1 MKKIAI
7 NGYGRIGRCVT
18 RAFYERE
25 KTGDVKIAAINDAA
39 PNDSMV
45 HLTKYD
51 TTHGRFH
58 ADVTFADN
66 KSVMMINGDA
76 ICLSHI
82 KDPAQLPW
90 REQEIDLVLECSGQF
105 TARDKAQAH
114 LDCGAK
120 RVLIG
125 APAGHDVDCTVVY
138 GINHRE
144 LKKEHRIISNASCT
158 TNCLAPVVKALCDT
172 VGIEQGLMTTIHAVT
187 NNQSLLDTHFTD
199 LRRARAATQS
209 MIPTGTGATKALGVV
224 VPEVAGKIT
233 GYSMRVPTLNVS
245 CVDLT
250 FNTKRPT
257 TVAEIN
263 AIMKDASINRFDG
276 VLAFNEKA
284 LVSTD
289 FNHHSA
295 SAIFDATQTIVM
307 GNLVK
312 VLAWYDNEWGYA
324 NRLLDLAQV
333 IAEL

>member
-25 KTGDVKIAAINDAA
+25 KSADFKIVAINDAA
-39 PNDSMV
+39 PSDSMV

-58 ADVTFADN
+58 ADVKFAN
-66 KSVMMINGDA
+66 NNSVVMINGDA
-76 ICLSHI
+76 IELSHV
-82 KDPAQLPW
+82 KDPRQLPW
-90 REQEIDLVLECSGQF
+90 RAQEIDLVLECSGQF
-105 TARDKAQAH
+105 TARAKAQAH

-125 APAGHDVDCTVVY
+125 APAGHDVDLTVVY
-138 GINHRE
+138 GINHHE
-144 LKKEHRIISNASCT
+144 LKKEHHIISNASCT
-158 TNCLAPVVKALCDT
+158 TNCMAPVVKALCDT
-172 VGIEQGLMTTIHAVT
+172 VGIEQGLMTTIHAYT

-250 FNTKRPT
+250 FNTKRAT
-257 TVAEIN
+257 TASEIN
-263 AIMKDASINRFDG
+263 AIMKDASENRFDG
-276 VLAFNEKA
+276 ILAFNEEE
-284 LVSTD
+284 LVSID
-289 FNHHSA
+289 FNHHPA

-333 IAEL
+333 IAKL